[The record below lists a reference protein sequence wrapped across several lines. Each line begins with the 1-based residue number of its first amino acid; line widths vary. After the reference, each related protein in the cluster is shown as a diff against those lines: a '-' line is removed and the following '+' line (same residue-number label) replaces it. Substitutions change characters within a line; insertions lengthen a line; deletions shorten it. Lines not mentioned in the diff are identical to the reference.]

1 MCMYSETNESRSFL
15 VGRGKPFFFEQG
27 MRLARDARHA
37 VKKYLSQGMQLAR
50 VARDGVA
57 TFASLARDA
66 RHATRDARTL
76 AHPLQRE
83 RERRKSHPGCEN
95 PCSSL
100 ASLASLAS
108 QQGEGGDISFWST
121 SVCGRKRLRQ

>member
-15 VGRGKPFFFEQG
+15 VCRGKPFFFEQG

-76 AHPLQRE
+76 SHPLHPLHP
-83 RERRKSHPGCEN
+83 SHPSKVREAT
-95 PCSSL
+95 L
-100 ASLASLAS
+100 AFGVLVYAAAS
-108 QQGEGGDISFWST
+108 D
-121 SVCGRKRLRQ
+121 